1 MIMTNNDF
9 IRCINKVESLQ
20 NLRPTYIPDEQEIAH
35 LAELTQTIREE
46 ENSDVYNHKTGR
58 ISEYETKQV
67 FITPSKVGEP
77 VVSEKDFFAFLIFL
91 SETVEPDPKDPEGEN
106 KKKYLNRY
114 LRENLQIN

>member
-20 NLRPTYIPDEQEIAH
+20 NLRPAYIPDEQEIAH
-35 LAELTQTIREE
+35 LAELTQTIRKE
-46 ENSDVYNHKTGR
+46 ENSDVYNHK
-58 ISEYETKQV
+58 TKQV